1 MKNIS
6 YTALKTFIDCPKRYS
21 IKYEFGTPD
30 TQSEWLIL
38 GKMLHSAIETYR
50 DLGEATFRI
59 FKDNLQEWYEQVTA
73 KKLSEKAFYEQAE
86 KSLNI
91 LHMVLQG
98 FDFTGAVVEQEFITP
113 YKEGYNLTGRVDF
126 MSPSLLMDWKFKKD
140 FRFLDP
146 LQLSMYKK
154 ITGFQGE
161 TAFYVITWNGD
172 FKLIKVNTESTDKI
186 LDEKLDALIEAVE
199 TGNFP
204 ANTKSCGLCP
214 FKEVCNSSS
223 AMEEF
228 YLE

>member
-50 DLGEATFRI
+50 DIGTATFGI
-59 FKDNLQEWYEQVTA
+59 FKDNLQEWHEQVTA
-73 KKLSEKAFYEQAE
+73 KKLTDKQFYEQAE
-86 KSLNI
+86 KSLDI

-126 MSPSLLMDWKFKKD
+126 MSTSLLLDWKFKKD

-146 LQLSMYKK
+146 LQLSMYKR
-154 ITGFQGE
+154 ITGFKGE
-161 TAFYVITWNGD
+161 TAFFVITWNGEH
-172 FKLIKVNTESTDKI
+172 KLIKTDTTKTDAI
-186 LDEKLDALIEAVE
+186 LDTKLDALISAIE

-214 FKEVCNSSS
+214 FKEVCNSS
-223 AMEEF
+223 AIEEF